1 LSSQRNSE
9 HAKRSRLRKK
19 SFNQTLQTSVEEL
32 RNENKQLREQIYA
45 MIGKAKVESIMNEKR
60 ARSREFFL
68 AAIKNPNNRVVD
80 DSTIAFLKSL
90 QKNLPSHEN

>member
-1 LSSQRNSE
+1 
-9 HAKRSRLRKK
+9 
-19 SFNQTLQTSVEEL
+19 VEL

-45 MIGKAKVESIMNEKR
+45 MIGKAKVESIMNGKR
-60 ARSREFFL
+60 ARSRECFL
-68 AAIKNPNNRVVD
+68 AAIKNPSNRVAD